1 MKALQTTGQTAFYV
15 AYEDLQDVDVMNG
28 LAAYLEQPDKLE
40 RLDRNLKRQNQE
52 PLSKKVANFEEM
64 EASLA
69 KTDHFGLGR
78 TPNFE
83 ARRGAAVPI
92 YVACAKTPLL
102 FLPVRSAPEDEVL
115 PWMAALD
122 GVNETELQ
130 SGFSQKTL
138 RQWMRTNTGHRSFSV
153 VRHPATRAH
162 RAFCERI
169 LNKGPKCYSEIR
181 RTLRRVHKLP
191 IPKDGPD
198 ASWSLEDHRT
208 AFVAFLGFVKA
219 NLSDQTA
226 VRADA
231 AWGSQAG
238 ILQGM
243 GNFALPD
250 FVLREDEFEAYLPAL
265 AMQVGVAHEA
275 SLPTPQE
282 DTPYTLAQ
290 IYDDEIEALVADAYQ
305 RDYLIFGF
313 GSWR

>member
-1 MKALQTTGQTAFYV
+1 M
-15 AYEDLQDVDVMNG
+15 
-28 LAAYLEQPDKLE
+28 
-40 RLDRNLKRQNQE
+40 
-52 PLSKKVANFEEM
+52 
-64 EASLA
+64 
-69 KTDHFGLGR
+69 
-78 TPNFE
+78 
-83 ARRGAAVPI
+83 
-92 YVACAKTPLL
+92 
-102 FLPVRSAPEDEVL
+102 
-115 PWMAALD
+115 
-122 GVNETELQ
+122 
-130 SGFSQKTL
+130 
-138 RQWMRTNTGHRSFSV
+138 
-153 VRHPATRAH
+153 
-162 RAFCERI
+162 
-169 LNKGPKCYSEIR
+169 
-181 RTLRRVHKLP
+181 HKLP